1 MILLVECLLLCLLCQ
16 LAPVLPKRKH
26 PERKRWT
33 KALLAFGTAILLG
46 LFLHLINGAWSFWQ
60 GLWESG
66 VLALLF
72 IWYRTLILFWL
83 PERRRKNPEGAKATL
98 KKAGDRRS
106 WRFPSVWRQEERRRF
121 GSFSFLPSC
130 PFDGHFLSEIPPKGG
145 S

>member
-16 LAPVLPKRKH
+16 LAPVLPERKH
-26 PERKRWT
+26 PERKRWI

-83 PERRRKNPEGAKATL
+83 PERRRKNPEGAKAAL
-98 KKAGDRRS
+98 KKGERQTLLAIPFCLAAGGATAL
-106 WRFPSVWRQEERRRF
+106 WELLIPSV
-121 GSFSFLPSC
+121 LP
-130 PFDGHFLSEIPPKGG
+130 L
-145 S
+145 

>member
-83 PERRRKNPEGAKATL
+83 PERRRKNPEGAKAAL
-98 KKAGDRRS
+98 KKRRETDAPGDSLLSGGRRS
-106 WRFPSVWRQEERRRF
+106 DGALGASH
-121 GSFSFLPSC
+121 SFRPAPLTGIF
-130 PFDGHFLSEIPPKGG
+130 
-145 S
+145 

>member
-60 GLWESG
+60 GLWKSG

-83 PERRRKNPEGAKATL
+83 PERRRKNPEGAKAAL
-98 KKAGDRRS
+98 KKGGRQTLLAIPFCLVAGGATAL
-106 WRFPSVWRQEERRRF
+106 WELLIPSV
-121 GSFSFLPSC
+121 LP
-130 PFDGHFLSEIPPKGG
+130 L
-145 S
+145 